1 MSVRALAAAV
11 APGLLL
17 ALALWAGHAPA
28 QTNVCRGGSHTGS
41 ASISCT
47 EAAGSSA
54 DIVIDPGSV
63 NIPRIDAVHRGSG
76 DTTVRVKPGA
86 TLTGSGGRSVSIQV
100 RGSGDGV
107 LGITGGSLS
116 GQVAVGGQSA
126 STGNISASMSGG
138 SLSGT
143 FNTSKIG
150 GSGNT
155 SIVVSGDAAIETT
168 GGTWNYGLYS
178 QHTGAG
184 NVSIR
189 MTGGSVETT
198 GTNSYGVLALSS
210 GTGASDI
217 TVVLEGGAIR
227 TRGGGSFGV
236 TSYGVFMERSNGSG
250 NHSFR
255 MSGGSIVTEQD
266 NAHGVVGLFPA
277 LAAGDTGSV
286 SMTGGSIVAEGLGAQ
301 GIWMNSLNLGSADM
315 TTAAPAEIESPFYV
329 GMEGRLTENA
339 SATGRIV
346 VTHGGAVEARDVGV
360 LAWAA
365 RSSGHTMGSGA
376 TTANDAART
385 TPMIHVTS
393 SGTVTVGAPVTEA
406 FIRARIAGDGGLSTL
421 EEAVLTAIT
430 DNDSSALTT
439 ALAALPASYD
449 AAWKAEAEDLR
460 RKRAA
465 VTAAATGNGPLAHA
479 AAEGIL
485 GLSRAGVRAMARSW
499 TPIVDHIRGSDAL
512 STAERTALTAV
523 LTGDS
528 SGLTT
533 ALNGLT
539 GATYTTA
546 WKNTV
551 RQHAATYNAGDIQ
564 VDITG
569 GSITAEGNGV
579 EALYTVPH
587 DSNGDIAVTVSAGA
601 RVTGGARGI
610 YVRGAGV
617 TAGARNQA
625 VTVHGAAM
633 GGTGAG
639 VHVVGGGAVTVG
651 ASGEVGTVGAAPS
664 GIGILGDGGGD
675 LTATVSGTVTGD
687 IRVNGGGDLA
697 ATVKDGGTVTGDLR
711 VGGSGALTATVE
723 AGGAVEG
730 TIRDPQASFTVSGRV
745 GRVLYASGG
754 TVTVAGGAKLTGV
767 GGVAA
772 ESTAGLL
779 TVTVNDEGR
788 VEGDIKSGG
797 TLMAT
802 VNDGGVVTGTIEDP
816 QASFTVG
823 SGASIGRILYAS
835 GGTVTVAGGAK
846 LTGVEGVAVES
857 TASALTVTVNDEGR
871 VEGDVKSGGTL
882 MATVNDGCVVTGTIH
897 NPQASFTVGSGASIG
912 RILYASGGTVTVSGG
927 AKLTGVEGVAVESTA
942 SALTVTVND
951 EGRVEGDIK
960 SGGTLMATVNDG
972 GVVTGTIEDPQ
983 ASFTVGSGA
992 SIGRLLY
999 ASGGTVTVS
1008 GGAKLTGVEG
1018 VAVESTAG
1026 ALAVTVNDEG
1036 RVEGDIKSGGT
1047 LMATVNDGGVVTGTI
1062 EDPQASFTVGSGASI
1077 GRLLYASGG
1086 TVTVSGGAK
1095 LTGVEGVAV
1104 ESTAGAL
1111 AVTVN
1116 DEGRVEG
1123 DIKSGGTLMAT
1134 VDAGGVVTGTIEDPQ
1149 ASFTVAGSVGRVLH
1163 ASGGTVTVSGGGRLT
1178 GVEGEALRSE
1188 AGDLA
1193 LTVAGMG
1200 TVTGDVRALGDGDLE
1215 ATVAGTLTG
1224 DVIEEG
1230 AGALSA
1236 TVTGT
1241 VTGDVLGRG
1250 AGEHTVTVANGGT
1263 VTGTVHL
1270 AAASTVRVDG
1280 TAGRVRFDNGAT
1292 VTVAGTG
1299 RLTGVEVEGRTEA
1312 LRSEAGDL
1320 DLTVA
1325 GTVTGDVRALGDGDL
1340 SATVSGTVDGD
1351 LRAEGGGA
1359 LTLNLMQGGTV
1370 TGTVHDPASPLT
1382 VAGTIG
1388 RLLYTN
1394 GATVTVAAT
1403 GKLTGVEVEGRTEAL
1418 RSEAGD
1424 LDLSVA
1430 GSVTGDVH
1438 ALGDGDLDATISGTL
1453 TGDVFGLGAGEH
1465 TVTVAN
1471 GGTVTG
1477 TVHLAAST
1485 VRVDGRAG
1493 RVRFDQG
1500 GTVTVGSTGWITGI
1514 EVDDRT
1520 EAIRNAAGD
1529 LVVSVAGRVAGD
1541 IIGLGDLPAKVTTEP
1556 GSTVAGS
1563 VEVAGAGS
1571 EVRVGGTVAG
1581 RVRFRRGGRVTV
1593 GPDGKVEGRV
1603 SSDEGELV
1611 AVVERKPEETEA
1623 DAVERAFP
1631 AGEPVVDEGGTSTL
1645 LTRKE
1650 GEPPC
1655 PVPCPLGTEEA
1666 DAPVYEARM
1675 RVYEAL
1681 PSVVLGLNGLP
1692 GFRERMAAP
1701 RSAQGGWARVEALRG
1716 KWKAEASASG
1726 KESGVGLEH
1735 RHRRH
1740 GIQVGW
1746 AGALGEEALVGV
1758 SLHHRRGSAE
1768 VSEGGDLE
1776 LSGTGAGM
1784 SGTWVREEVYVDV
1797 QAEMTGYEADLTSSR
1812 RGVLKKDVSGHGH
1825 ALGVEAGRRL
1835 ALERLPAGLVLT
1847 PRAGLVHSRVSVDA
1861 FSDAMGSRVTVDGA
1875 RSLKGRVGVEA
1886 EVKVG
1891 RSPGSRVFGSVEV
1904 EHEFSTG
1911 RKVRVSGREL
1921 RSEADA
1927 TWLHLGLDGAHT
1939 WNDGRYTLQGGMSYA
1954 TSGGSHE
1961 FGGGVS
1967 LNLRF

>member
-1 MSVRALAAAV
+1 M
-11 APGLLL
+11 
-17 ALALWAGHAPA
+17 
-28 QTNVCRGGSHTGS
+28 
-41 ASISCT
+41 
-47 EAAGSSA
+47 
-54 DIVIDPGSV
+54 
-63 NIPRIDAVHRGSG
+63 
-76 DTTVRVKPGA
+76 
-86 TLTGSGGRSVSIQV
+86 
-100 RGSGDGV
+100 
-107 LGITGGSLS
+107 
-116 GQVAVGGQSA
+116 
-126 STGNISASMSGG
+126 
-138 SLSGT
+138 
-143 FNTSKIG
+143 
-150 GSGNT
+150 
-155 SIVVSGDAAIETT
+155 
-168 GGTWNYGLYS
+168 
-178 QHTGAG
+178 
-184 NVSIR
+184 
-189 MTGGSVETT
+189 
-198 GTNSYGVLALSS
+198 
-210 GTGASDI
+210 
-217 TVVLEGGAIR
+217 
-227 TRGGGSFGV
+227 
-236 TSYGVFMERSNGSG
+236 
-250 NHSFR
+250 
-255 MSGGSIVTEQD
+255 
-266 NAHGVVGLFPA
+266 
-277 LAAGDTGSV
+277 
-286 SMTGGSIVAEGLGAQ
+286 
-301 GIWMNSLNLGSADM
+301 
-315 TTAAPAEIESPFYV
+315 
-329 GMEGRLTENA
+329 
-339 SATGRIV
+339 
-346 VTHGGAVEARDVGV
+346 
-360 LAWAA
+360 
-365 RSSGHTMGSGA
+365 
-376 TTANDAART
+376 
-385 TPMIHVTS
+385 
-393 SGTVTVGAPVTEA
+393 
-406 FIRARIAGDGGLSTL
+406 
-421 EEAVLTAIT
+421 LTAIT
-430 DNDSSALTT
+430 DDDSSALTT
-439 ALAALPASYD
+439 ALAALPADYD

-465 VTAAATGNGPLAHA
+465 VTAAATGDGPLAHA

-533 ALNGLT
+533 ALTALT

-601 RVTGGARGI
+601 RVTGGAKGI

-651 ASGEVGTVGAAPS
+651 ASGEVGTVGTAPS

-835 GGTVTVAGGAK
+835 GGTVTVSGGGKLTGVEGVAVESTASALTVTVNDEGRVEGDVKSGGTLSATVNAGGVVTGTIEDPQASFTVGSGASIGRLLYASGGRVTVSGGAK

-882 MATVNDGCVVTGTIH
+882 MATVN
-897 NPQASFTVGSGASIG
+897 
-912 RILYASGGTVTVSGG
+912 
-927 AKLTGVEGVAVESTA
+927 
-942 SALTVTVND
+942 
-951 EGRVEGDIK
+951 
-960 SGGTLMATVNDG
+960 
-972 GVVTGTIEDPQ
+972 
-983 ASFTVGSGA
+983 
-992 SIGRLLY
+992 
-999 ASGGTVTVS
+999 
-1008 GGAKLTGVEG
+1008 
-1018 VAVESTAG
+1018 
-1026 ALAVTVNDEG
+1026 
-1036 RVEGDIKSGGT
+1036 
-1047 LMATVNDGGVVTGTI
+1047 
-1062 EDPQASFTVGSGASI
+1062 
-1077 GRLLYASGG
+1077 
-1086 TVTVSGGAK
+1086 
-1095 LTGVEGVAV
+1095 
-1104 ESTAGAL
+1104 
-1111 AVTVN
+1111 
-1116 DEGRVEG
+1116 
-1123 DIKSGGTLMAT
+1123 
-1134 VDAGGVVTGTIEDPQ
+1134 AGGVVTGT
-1149 ASFTVAGSVGRVLH
+1149 
-1163 ASGGTVTVSGGGRLT
+1163 
-1178 GVEGEALRSE
+1178 
-1188 AGDLA
+1188 
-1193 LTVAGMG
+1193 
-1200 TVTGDVRALGDGDLE
+1200 
-1215 ATVAGTLTG
+1215 
-1224 DVIEEG
+1224 
-1230 AGALSA
+1230 
-1236 TVTGT
+1236 
-1241 VTGDVLGRG
+1241 
-1250 AGEHTVTVANGGT
+1250 
-1263 VTGTVHL
+1263 VHL
-1270 AAASTVRVDG
+1270 AASTVRVDG
-1280 TAGRVRFDNGAT
+1280 TAGRVRFDNG
-1292 VTVAGTG
+1292 
-1299 RLTGVEVEGRTEA
+1299 
-1312 LRSEAGDL
+1312 
-1320 DLTVA
+1320 
-1325 GTVTGDVRALGDGDL
+1325 
-1340 SATVSGTVDGD
+1340 
-1351 LRAEGGGA
+1351 
-1359 LTLNLMQGGTV
+1359 
-1370 TGTVHDPASPLT
+1370 
-1382 VAGTIG
+1382 
-1388 RLLYTN
+1388 
-1394 GATVTVAAT
+1394 
-1403 GKLTGVEVEGRTEAL
+1403 
-1418 RSEAGD
+1418 
-1424 LDLSVA
+1424 
-1430 GSVTGDVH
+1430 
-1438 ALGDGDLDATISGTL
+1438 
-1453 TGDVFGLGAGEH
+1453 
-1465 TVTVAN
+1465 
-1471 GGTVTG
+1471 
-1477 TVHLAAST
+1477 
-1485 VRVDGRAG
+1485 
-1493 RVRFDQG
+1493 
-1500 GTVTVGSTGWITGI
+1500 GTVTVGTTGSLTGI

-1529 LVVSVAGRVAGD
+1529 LVVSVAGKATGD
-1541 IIGLGDLPAKVTTEP
+1541 IIGLGDRPARVTTEP
-1556 GSTVAGS
+1556 GSRVAGS

-1571 EVRVGGTVAG
+1571 DVRVGGAVDG
-1581 RVRFRRGGRVTV
+1581 RIRFRRGGMVTV
-1593 GPDGKVEGRV
+1593 GPDGRIEGKV
-1603 SSDEGELV
+1603 SSDRGELV

-1716 KWKAEASASG
+1716 KWKAEASTSG

-1740 GIQVGW
+1740 GVAVGW

-1776 LSGTGAGM
+1776 LSGTGAGV
-1784 SGTWVREEVYVDV
+1784 SGTWMREEAYVDV

-1835 ALERLPAGLVLT
+1835 ALERLPAGVVLT

-1861 FSDAMGSRVTVDGA
+1861 FSDAVGARVTVDGA

-1886 EVKVG
+1886 EVTLG
-1891 RSPGSRVFGSVEV
+1891 GAPGSRVFGSVEV

-1921 RSEADA
+1921 KSEADA
-1927 TWLHLGLDGAHT
+1927 TWLRLGLDGAHT
-1939 WNDGRYTLQGGMSYA
+1939 WEEGRYTLQGGVGYA
-1954 TSGGSHE
+1954 TSGGSYE

-1967 LNLRF
+1967 LRVQF